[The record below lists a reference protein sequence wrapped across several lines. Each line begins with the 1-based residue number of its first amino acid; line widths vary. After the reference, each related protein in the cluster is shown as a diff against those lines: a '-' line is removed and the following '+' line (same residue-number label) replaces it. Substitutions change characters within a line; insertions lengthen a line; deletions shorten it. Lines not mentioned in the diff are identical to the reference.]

1 MSEPHPE
8 LRVAAIRQQ
17 CRQLQLPAVSAQ
29 CGRLAEEAGKA
40 QHSHLAYLEA
50 LLGAELEER
59 EQRAIARRIKEAHF
73 PRLKTLEEF
82 DFAGAP
88 QIPAALIR
96 SLAEGEY
103 LRRAE
108 PVLFLGET
116 GTGKTHLATGLAV
129 AACRQRRR
137 VRFTTAAALV
147 TELVE
152 AQHHHQL
159 SRVTNRWAH
168 CDLVVI
174 DELGYV
180 ALAEVG
186 AELLFQLIAERA
198 EKAAVMA
205 TTNLPFS
212 EWTTVFPNARLCQ
225 ALLDRLTDRAHII
238 ETGTASYRF
247 RRTVARRQK
256 PGPPRAAPARGGS
269 APTDC
274 GEAEGDGGA
283 RCEGG
288 EAPRDGDGPL
298 GLRLANGR
306 SGAPRERGINRG
318 NPDRPRD
325 SACGRSEAHAG

>member
-1 MSEPHPE
+1 MSAPHPE
-8 LRVAAIRQQ
+8 LRLAAIRQQ
-17 CRQLQLPAVSAQ
+17 CKRLQLPAVSAQ
-29 CGRLAEEAGKA
+29 CSRLAEEAVKA
-40 QHSHLAYLEA
+40 HHSHLAYLEA
-50 LLGAELEER
+50 LLGAELDER
-59 EQRAIARRIKEAHF
+59 ERRAIDRRLREAHF
-73 PRLKTLEEF
+73 PRVKTLEEF
-82 DFAGAP
+82 DFAAAP
-88 QIPAALIR
+88 TIPAATLR

-147 TELVE
+147 NDLVE

-168 CDLVVI
+168 CELIVI

-198 EKAAVMA
+198 EKAALIV

-238 ETGTASYRF
+238 ETGTESYRF
-247 RRTVARRQK
+247 RRTLDHRRQRQ
-256 PGPPRAAPARGGS
+256 GPPRSLPAPLNAHPGGTGDY
-269 APTDC
+269 PDC
-274 GEAEGDGGA
+274 SDPAE
-283 RCEGG
+283 RQC
-288 EAPRDGDGPL
+288 PL
-298 GLRLANGR
+298 PASPGSSLGR
-306 SGAPRERGINRG
+306 AQG
-318 NPDRPRD
+318 
-325 SACGRSEAHAG
+325 